1 MGNQLLRKFLI
12 TTAMVAAAAFAP
24 VVHAAEAARV
34 VFVAGNVQSAGTA
47 VKLGHAVQEGD
58 EIATGADGY
67 VYLKTVDNGFLIL
80 RPSSKARIA
89 AYHIDKV
96 DPAGTRIK
104 LELLSGVARHISGDA
119 VKVAKQNFRFNTP
132 VAAIGVRGTDFTV
145 FTDQDV
151 SRVVV
156 LSGGVVV
163 SGFSGACGPEGFGP
177 CEGKSSLELF
187 AKQVGDLMQI
197 SRGQPVPQILRS
209 SGDTPDVVAP
219 PRMDEPGVKTSV
231 APTAPAGGNVASV
244 NPVAGS
250 APPLSN
256 ERVLEP
262 QKSADINKLVVQVTP
277 PVTVPVVKPVP
288 EVVTPVPVA
297 PPPAPPLVIVPTPV
311 VVPTPAP
318 TPIETPVVVVPPAPV
333 IPGPPQIVWGRWQS
347 VAALTPNI
355 DLAEAQAKGNQL
367 IATNSYFILLRPK
380 GSEWMVPERGN
391 IGFSLKQSEAYIKDQ
406 SNGQVVSAALENG
419 KLVVDFGTAKFAT
432 SFDLVSLAERFKF
445 LSQGDVSKDGLL
457 FGESQFNRPTNMSVN
472 GVLSQEGG
480 GTAAYLFQGR
490 IDDQRL
496 ATGTTYWAK

>member
-1 MGNQLLRKFLI
+1 MTVALLA
-12 TTAMVAAAAFAP
+12 TAAIVPIAQAE
-24 VVHAAEAARV
+24 EAARV
-34 VFVAGNVQSAGTA
+34 VFVAGNVQSAGNT

-58 EIATGADGY
+58 EITTGTDGY

-80 RPSSKARIA
+80 RPASKARIA

-119 VKVAKQNFRFNTP
+119 VKLARQNFRFNTP

-177 CEGKSSLELF
+177 CEGKSSVELF

-219 PRMDEPGVKTSV
+219 PRTDEPGLKTSA
-231 APTAPAGGNVASV
+231 APSAPAVVNTSPV
-244 NPVAGS
+244 NPVASNTVPGS
-250 APPLSN
+250 TGPLSN
-256 ERVLEP
+256 ERLLEP
-262 QKSADINKLVVQVTP
+262 QKSADINKLVVQITP
-277 PVTVPVVKPVP
+277 PVVKPAP
-288 EVVTPVPVA
+288 EVVI
-297 PPPAPPLVIVPTPV
+297 PAPV
-311 VVPTPAP
+311 VLLP
-318 TPIETPVVVVPPAPV
+318 TPIETPVVAPPVPV
-333 IPGPPQIVWGRWQS
+333 IPDPPQIVWGRWQA
-347 VAALTPNI
+347 VASLAPDIN
-355 DLAEAQAKGNQL
+355 LAEEQAKGNQL
-367 IATNSYFILLRPK
+367 IATNSYFILMRAK
-380 GSEWMVPERGN
+380 GSEWMVPDRGS
-391 IGFSLKQSEAYIKDQ
+391 IGFSLKQSDAYIKNQ
-406 SNGQVVSAALENG
+406 SNGAVMSAALENG
-419 KLVVDFGTAKFAT
+419 KLLVDFGAAKFST
-432 SFDLVSLAERFKF
+432 SFDLISMAERFKF
-445 LSQGDVSKDGLL
+445 SSQGEVTKDGLL
-457 FGESQFNRPTNMSVN
+457 FGESQFSYPTNMVVN
-472 GVLSQEGG
+472 GVLTKEGG

-496 ATGTTYWAK
+496 ATGMTYWAK